1 VTGPT
6 ADLRGRRVVVTGAS
20 SGIGATVARA
30 IVGCGGSVAMLA
42 RRKDRLDLLAEELG
56 TRAAPIRV
64 DVTDDDALSAA
75 IDEGARVLGGLDGV
89 VAAAGRSMVGTI
101 ATGSPARWRELMDLN
116 LLAPLATVRYA
127 IDRFADS
134 GRRDVVLIGST
145 SAVTPMSGVGVYAA
159 TKRGLRAAF
168 DALRVELAPAGVNV
182 SLVMPGMF
190 ETEGLTLDGVV
201 FDGDV
206 PDSETPVLV
215 PGAAPAPPQVLADTI
230 AYMIGLPEGVCI
242 NELVARPT
250 GQLNP

>member
-1 VTGPT
+1 VTGPS
-6 ADLRGRRVVVTGAS
+6 ADLSGRRVLVTGAS
-20 SGIGATVARA
+20 SGIGEAVARA
-30 IVGCGGSVAMLA
+30 IVACGGSVAMLA

-56 TRAAPIRV
+56 ARAVPIRV
-64 DVTDDDALSAA
+64 DVTDDEALSVA
-75 IDEGARVLGGLDGV
+75 IDEAARALGALDGV
-89 VAAAGRSMVGTI
+89 VAVAGRSMVGTI
-101 ATGSPARWRELMDLN
+101 ATGSPARWRELVDLN
-116 LLAPLATVRYA
+116 LVAPLATVHYA

-134 GRRDVVLIGST
+134 GRRDVVLVGST
-145 SAVTPMSGVGVYAA
+145 GAITPMSGVGVYAA

-168 DALRVELAPAGVNV
+168 DALRVELAPADVNV

-201 FDGDV
+201 IDGEV
-206 PDSETPVLV
+206 PDSGIPVFA
-215 PGAAPAPPQVLADTI
+215 PGAGPAPPDVLGDAI